1 MAAPRRRTLT
11 RKPKEG
17 APAPPPEPPKP
28 YAALDLGASAVR
40 LVIAE
45 GEGDARKIVEEA
57 SRGVLLGKDTFTD
70 GRIGAA
76 TLEATLRAIE
86 GFRALMD
93 TFGVV
98 RYRAVA
104 TSALREASNRDT
116 VLDRIRVR
124 TGIDVEVIDGSEEN
138 RLTYLAVREALAD
151 HRALASPSA
160 LLVEVGG
167 GSADVSALEHG
178 EPVRS
183 GTYPVGSIRLRQ
195 SFAQWQGTPAH
206 FSKLLLRHITNVVDD
221 VARELPLD
229 DVQHVVAQGADVRF
243 AARALGLLDPGA
255 GQGPTPVEVPR
266 DAFLKFCADPGLLDI
281 EALYAAHRMS
291 TADAETLGPA
301 LLVHAELLRRTAAKS
316 LTITTASLRHGVIA
330 DLARSEG
337 GLGIEAFSRQ
347 VLASAHAVG
356 EKYRYDEKHGRHV
369 ALLAVRLFDELK
381 PEHGLESRDRLLLEV
396 ASLLHDIGLYVNLRG
411 HHKHSQYL
419 ISVSEIFGLSREDLQ
434 IAGNVARYHRR
445 ALPQRSHVPYMAL
458 DRETKLV
465 VNKLAALLRLANAL
479 DSDHQQKV
487 KNITTKMEAG
497 AIVFEVEGAGDLT
510 MERLALLARGDFFQE
525 AFGRRV
531 LFREIAKAEA

>member
-11 RKPKEG
+11 RKPKDG
-17 APAPPPEPPKP
+17 QPAPPPEPPKP
-28 YAALDLGASAVR
+28 YAAVDLGASAVR

-45 GEGDARKIVEEA
+45 GEGDHRRIVEEA

-70 GRIGAA
+70 GRIGSA

-151 HRALASPSA
+151 HPSLASPSA
-160 LLVEVGG
+160 ALVEVGG

-195 SFAQWQGTPAH
+195 SFAAWQGTPAH
-206 FSKLLLRHITNVVDD
+206 FQKLLRRHITNVLDD
-221 VARELPLD
+221 VARELQLD
-229 DVQHVVAQGADVRF
+229 DVLHVVAQGADVRF
-243 AARALGLLDPGA
+243 AARALGLIETGA
-255 GQGPTPVEVPR
+255 SVAAAIEIPR
-266 DAFLKFCADPGLLDI
+266 EPFLKFCSDANLLDV
-281 EALYAAHRMS
+281 EALYAAHRLS
-291 TADAETLGPA
+291 PADAETLGPA
-301 LLVHAELLRRTAAKS
+301 LLVYSELLRRTAAKT
-316 LTITTASLRHGVIA
+316 LTVTTASLRHGVIA
-330 DLARSEG
+330 DLARSEA

-356 EKYRYDEKHGRHV
+356 EKYRYDATHGRHV
-369 ALLAVRLFDELK
+369 AQIAVRLFDELK
-381 PEHGLESRDRLLLEV
+381 LEHGLESRDRLLLEV
-396 ASLLHDIGLYVNLRG
+396 AALLHDIGLYVNLRG

-445 ALPQRSHVPYMAL
+445 ALPQRSHIPYMAL

-465 VNKLAALLRLANAL
+465 VNKLAAILRVANAL
-479 DSDHQQKV
+479 DADHQQKV
-487 KNITTKMEAG
+487 KNVQTRMEAG

-531 LFREIAKAEA
+531 VFREGARAES